1 MSKLNPMTL
10 AIAILSL
17 GGAAFLGYSLKPTPS
32 ASPPAAQAPAQDI
45 PFESAQET
53 NNTGL
58 EWHSYDEGIALAK
71 ATGKPVFVQYY
82 ATWCGYCKKMDREV
96 FSNDKIRDQI
106 HAQFVPIRVTES
118 SSNQVDYQGKK
129 VTEKE
134 LTAMAG
140 VQGFPTMEFLSAE
153 GQAIGKIPGYIGP
166 DEVTSLLAYIH
177 SGSYKNQDFNSWR
190 SQQKG

>member
-1 MSKLNPMTL
+1 MSKINPMTL

-17 GGAAFLGYSLKPTPS
+17 GGAAFLGYNLKPTPS
-32 ASPPAAQAPAQDI
+32 ASPPAAQAPQDI
-45 PFESAQET
+45 PFESAQESSD
-53 NNTGL
+53 TGL
-58 EWHSYDEGIALAK
+58 KWHSYDEGIALAK

-129 VTEKE
+129 VTEKQ

-140 VQGFPTMEFLSAE
+140 VQGFPTLEFLSAE